1 MGTILE
7 KLAQFRLRSHI
18 ISSPAFSPADQSAYR
33 PNYSTETAC
42 LKITND
48 LLGSTSSGSP
58 SLLISLDLSAAFD
71 CVQHSI
77 LLERLSTEFGVSG
90 ASLSWICSYLT
101 QRSYFVAVDGVS
113 SVSCAISSGVPQG
126 SVLGPLL
133 FSAYLSPI
141 SRLINGFGLL
151 HHIYADDI
159 TLLLSFNSQ
168 LSPLTLL
175 DDCTSALSN

>member
-1 MGTILE
+1 ME
-7 KLAQFRLRSHI
+7 KMEERREWK
-18 ISSPAFSPADQSAYR
+18 
-33 PNYSTETAC
+33 NKNTE
-42 LKITND
+42 
-48 LLGSTSSGSP
+48 
-58 SLLISLDLSAAFD
+58 
-71 CVQHSI
+71 SI
-77 LLERLSTEFGVSG
+77 
-90 ASLSWICSYLT
+90 SYLT
-101 QRSYFVAVDGVS
+101 QRSYFVAVDGIS

-175 DDCTSALSN
+175 DDCTSALSNWLMFNGLRLNPSKSEVMWTCTRSQLLLAARYESHLHIAGLPVTSAPAIKIIGVTLTVN